1 MSSQEEKSKDLK
13 IQYLKNML
21 GDVILEALNDD
32 AITDL
37 CLNDDGNLWFDSSKK
52 GRYLA
57 GSMDKGRAR
66 GFLSQL
72 AQMNEVYLND
82 KNPTI
87 DATLPF
93 NNERLA
99 GSIEPMSKAPTFTI
113 RKPAREIFTLESYV
127 DIGTMTKEQFKLICD
142 AISKRKNIV
151 ISGATHTGKT
161 TLLNS
166 CLLKM
171 YDIFFDTKRVLI
183 LQGHE
188 DEIQCSI
195 PNSVKFFSNDDVS
208 MTKLLKV
215 SMRYSP
221 DSIIVGEVRDK
232 ACLDLLKA
240 WNTGHDGGLST
251 IHANSASAVPLRLSY
266 LAQEA
271 GVPAPNQLIV
281 EAVDLIIQIVKD
293 SSSQSG
299 RRIKEIVEIIDYKD
313 NSFIFKS
320 IN

>member
-1 MSSQEEKSKDLK
+1 MSSKEDKSKELK
-13 IQYLKNML
+13 VEYLKTML
-21 GDVILEALNDD
+21 GQVILDALDDD

-37 CLNDDGNLWFDSSKK
+37 CLNDDGNLWFNSSKK
-52 GRYLA
+52 GKYLA
-57 GSMDKGRAR
+57 GTMDKSRAK

-72 AQMNEVYLND
+72 AQINEVYLND
-82 KNPTI
+82 KTPSI

-99 GSIEPMSKAPTFTI
+99 GSIEPMSQAPTFTI
-113 RKPAREIFTLESYV
+113 RKPARQIFTLESYV
-127 DIGTMTKEQFKLICD
+127 DIGTMSKEQFNVICD
-142 AISKRKNIV
+142 AISKQKNIV

-171 YDIFFDTKRVLI
+171 HDIFFDTKRVLI

-188 DEIQCSI
+188 DEIQCAI
-195 PNSVKFFSNDDVS
+195 PNSVKFFANDDVS

-221 DSIIVGEVRDK
+221 DSIIVGEVRDR

-271 GVPAPNQLIV
+271 GVPAPNNLIV

-293 SSSQSG
+293 PKSKSG
-299 RRIKEIVEIIDYKD
+299 RRIKEIVEVIDYQD
-313 NSFIFKS
+313 NTFIFNS